1 VTRNLECGDLSPL
14 WLKRRQGGALQKT
27 NMKRLILLI
36 IVVVIGG
43 GAALGAWT
51 YSDLHKPFAHTKT
64 GQYIEIPK
72 GTSPSIIV
80 HKLATEG
87 IIKHEWPLK
96 LYLKVSGKGSTLKA
110 GEYDF
115 PSPISPIGVLS
126 KLQQGERRLNRLTI
140 IEGWTRWDIA
150 RAMMEVP
157 ELKLESEGQA
167 LDLMNN
173 INLISDLD
181 PEAKNLE
188 GYLFP
193 DTYEFSPETTPAQL
207 IEMMVKRFRNVW
219 KPDWTERARSL
230 SFSPRQIV
238 TTASIIETEAKLAAE
253 RPLVASVIYNR
264 LKKNIPLAVDSS
276 VIYASK
282 LEGKWRYD
290 GKVYRSDIERR
301 SPYNT
306 RIYAG
311 LPPGPVA
318 SPGESS
324 LKAALNPAS
333 SEYLYYVRNPDRDDG
348 AHNFYSNGAEFET
361 GVQALRKW
369 ERERDARQ

>member
-1 VTRNLECGDLSPL
+1 
-14 WLKRRQGGALQKT
+14 
-27 NMKRLILLI
+27 MKRLILLI
-36 IVVVIGG
+36 IVLGILAV
-43 GAALGAWT
+43 AALGFWT
-51 YSDLHKPFAHTKT
+51 YSDLRKPVAHTKA

-72 GTSPSIIV
+72 GSSPSAIV
-80 HKLATEG
+80 RKLAAEG
-87 IIKHEWPLK
+87 VLKHEWPLK
-96 LYLKVSGKGSTLKA
+96 FYLKSTGAGSTLKA

-115 PSPISPIGVLS
+115 PSPISPLSVLA

-150 RAMMEVP
+150 RAMAQVP
-157 ELKLESEGQA
+157 ELHLTSEAQA
-167 LDLMNN
+167 LELMNN
-173 INLISDLD
+173 VSLVSDLD
-181 PEAKNLE
+181 PEARNLE

-207 IEMMVKRFRNVW
+207 IEMMVKRFRDVW
-219 KPDWTERARSL
+219 KPDWSERARSL
-230 SFSPRQIV
+230 NFTPRQIV
-238 TTASIIETEAKLAAE
+238 TTASIIETEAKLDEE

-264 LKKNIPLAVDSS
+264 LQKGIPLAVDSS
-276 VIYASK
+276 IIYASK

-290 GKVYRSDIERR
+290 GKVYLSDLQRR

-324 LKAALNPAS
+324 LKAALNPVTTDFV
-333 SEYLYYVRNPDRDDG
+333 YYVRNPDRDDG

-369 ERERDARQ
+369 ERERDQEEVRKKREAGSRD

>member
-1 VTRNLECGDLSPL
+1 
-14 WLKRRQGGALQKT
+14 
-27 NMKRLILLI
+27 MKRLIILI
-36 IVVVIGG
+36 I
-43 GAALGAWT
+43 ALGIVAVAGLGTWT
-51 YSDLHKPFAHTKT
+51 YFDLHRPVTHAKT

-72 GTSPSIIV
+72 GSSPS
-80 HKLATEG
+80 A
-87 IIKHEWPLK
+87 IIKRLAAEGVIKNEWPLK
-96 LYLKVSGKGSTLKA
+96 LYLKSTGKGSTLKA

-115 PSPISPIGVLS
+115 PSPISPLAVLA

-150 RAMMEVP
+150 RAMAQVP
-157 ELKLESEGQA
+157 EFGLTSDAQA
-167 LDLMNN
+167 LELMNN
-173 INLISDLD
+173 VSLISDLD
-181 PEAKNLE
+181 PVATNLE

-193 DTYEFSPETTPAQL
+193 DTYEFAPETTAAQL
-207 IEMMVKRFRNVW
+207 VEMMVKRFREVW
-219 KPDWTERARSL
+219 KPDWTDRARSL
-230 SFSPRQIV
+230 NFSPRQIV
-238 TTASIIETEAKLAAE
+238 TTASIIETEAKLADE
-253 RPLVASVIYNR
+253 RPMVASVIYNR
-264 LKKNIPLAVDSS
+264 LQKNIPLAVDSS

-290 GKVYRSDIERR
+290 GKVYLSDIQRR

-306 RIYAG
+306 RLYSG

-324 LKAALNPAS
+324 LKAALNPATS
-333 SEYLYYVRNPDRDDG
+333 DYLYYVRNPARDDG

-369 ERERDARQ
+369 ERERDAEEARKKRENGNTGK

>member
-1 VTRNLECGDLSPL
+1 
-14 WLKRRQGGALQKT
+14 
-27 NMKRLILLI
+27 MKKLLLLVLALILLA
-36 IVVVIGG
+36 
-43 GAALGAWT
+43 GAASGAWV
-51 YSDLHKPFAHTKT
+51 YSDLHRPVSHNKT

-72 GTSPSIIV
+72 GSSPSSIIK
-80 HKLATEG
+80 KLVAEG
-87 IIKHEWPLK
+87 IVKHEWPLK
-96 LYLKVSGKGSTLKA
+96 FYLKSTGKGSTLKA

-115 PSPISPIGVLS
+115 PSPISPLS
-126 KLQQGERRLNRLTI
+126 VIAKLQQGQRRLNRITI
-140 IEGWTRWDIA
+140 PEGWTRWDIA
-150 RAMMEVP
+150 REMVQMP
-157 ELKLESEGQA
+157 ELHLGSEAQA
-167 LDLMNN
+167 LALMDNVS
-173 INLISDLD
+173 LIRDLD
-181 PEAKNLE
+181 PKATNLE

-193 DTYEFSPETTPAQL
+193 DTYEFSPETTGEEL
-207 IEMMVKRFRNVW
+207 IEMMVKRFRSVW

-230 SFSPRQIV
+230 NLSPREIV
-238 TTASIIETEAKLAAE
+238 TTASIIETEAKLDSE

-264 LKKNIPLAVDSS
+264 LQKNIPLAVDSS

-290 GKVYRSDIERR
+290 GKVYLSDIQRR

-333 SEYLYYVRNPDRDDG
+333 SDYLYYVRNPDRDDG
-348 AHNFYSNGAEFET
+348 AHNFYNNSHDFET
-361 GVQALRKW
+361 GVQALRNW
-369 ERERDARQ
+369 ERERDLEEQKRK

>member
-1 VTRNLECGDLSPL
+1 
-14 WLKRRQGGALQKT
+14 
-27 NMKRLILLI
+27 MKRLILLI
-36 IVVVIGG
+36 ILVGILAVAG
-43 GAALGAWT
+43 LGAWT
-51 YSDLHKPFAHTKT
+51 YSDLHKPIAHTKT
-64 GQYIEIPK
+64 GQYIDIAK
-72 GTSPSIIV
+72 GTSPSAIV
-80 HKLATEG
+80 HKLAEEG
-87 IIKHEWPLK
+87 IISHEWPLK
-96 LYLKVSGKGSTLKA
+96 LYLKATGKGSTLRA

-115 PSPISPIGVLS
+115 PSPISPLGALA
-126 KLQQGERRLNRLTI
+126 KLQQGERRLNRITI

-150 RAMMEVP
+150 RAMVQVP
-157 ELKLESEGQA
+157 EFKLANEAEA
-167 LDLMNN
+167 LELMNN
-173 INLISDLD
+173 VSLIGDLD

-193 DTYEFSPETTPAQL
+193 DTYEFSPETTAAEL
-207 IEMMVKRFRNVW
+207 VEMMVKRFRGVW
-219 KPDWTERARSL
+219 KPDWTDRARSL
-230 SFSPRQIV
+230 AFTPRQIV
-238 TTASIIETEAKLAAE
+238 TTASIIETEAKLNDE

-264 LKKNIPLAVDSS
+264 LKKDIPLAVDSS

-324 LKAALNPAS
+324 LKAALNPATS
-333 SEYLYYVRNPDRDDG
+333 DYLYYVRNPDRDDG

-361 GVQALRKW
+361 GVQALRRW
-369 ERERDARQ
+369 ERERDKREAEK

>member
-1 VTRNLECGDLSPL
+1 
-14 WLKRRQGGALQKT
+14 
-27 NMKRLILLI
+27 MKRLILLI
-36 IVVVIGG
+36 IVVGILAIAG
-43 GAALGAWT
+43 LGFWT
-51 YSDLHKPFAHTKT
+51 YSDLHKPVAHTKS

-72 GTSPSIIV
+72 GTSPSAIV
-80 HKLATEG
+80 HLLASEG
-87 IIKHEWPLK
+87 IITHEWPLK
-96 LYLKVSGKGSTLKA
+96 LYLKTTGKGSTLRA

-115 PSPISPIGVLS
+115 PSPISPVGVLA
-126 KLQQGERRLNRLTI
+126 KLQQGQRRLNRLTI

-150 RAMMEVP
+150 RAMAQVP
-157 ELKLESEGQA
+157 EFKLTSDAEA
-167 LDLMNN
+167 LELMNN
-173 INLISDLD
+173 VSLISDLD

-193 DTYEFSPETTPAQL
+193 DTYEFSPETTPADFV
-207 IEMMVKRFRNVW
+207 EMMVKRFRSVW

-230 SFSPRQIV
+230 SFTPRQIV
-238 TTASIIETEAKLAAE
+238 TTASIIETEAKLADE

-264 LKKNIPLAVDSS
+264 LKKDIPLAVDSS

-290 GKVYRSDIERR
+290 GKVYLSDIQRR

-306 RIYAG
+306 RLYAG

-324 LKAALNPAS
+324 LKAALNPATS
-333 SEYLYYVRNPDRDDG
+333 DYLYYVRNPDRDDG
-348 AHNFYSNGAEFET
+348 AHNFYSNGADFET
-361 GVQALRKW
+361 GVQALRRW
-369 ERERDARQ
+369 ERERDRREAGK

>member
-1 VTRNLECGDLSPL
+1 
-14 WLKRRQGGALQKT
+14 
-27 NMKRLILLI
+27 MKRLIILI
-36 IVVVIGG
+36 IVVGLL
-43 GAALGAWT
+43 AAAAFGAWT
-51 YSDLHKPFAHTKT
+51 YRDLQRPITHTKT

-72 GTSPSIIV
+72 GTSPSGIV
-80 HKLATEG
+80 SKLVSEG
-87 IIKHEWPLK
+87 VIKHEWPLK
-96 LYLKVSGKGSTLKA
+96 LYLKSTGKGATLKA

-115 PSPISPIGVLS
+115 PSPISPFGVLA
-126 KLQQGERRLNRLTI
+126 KLQQGQRRLNRLTI

-150 RAMMEVP
+150 RAMAQVP
-157 ELKLESEGQA
+157 EFRLESEAQA
-167 LDLMNN
+167 LELMNN
-173 INLISDLD
+173 VNLISDLD

-193 DTYEFSPETTPAQL
+193 DTYEFSPETTAPEL

-219 KPDWTERARSL
+219 KPDWTERARSRT
-230 SFSPRQIV
+230 FTTRQIV
-238 TTASIIETEAKLAAE
+238 TTASIIETEAKLDEE
-253 RPLVASVIYNR
+253 RPIVASVIYNR
-264 LKKNIPLAVDSS
+264 LQKDIPLAVDSS

-306 RIYAG
+306 RLYAG

-324 LKAALNPAS
+324 LKAALNPVTS
-333 SEYLYYVRNPDRDDG
+333 DYLYYVRNPDRNDG

-369 ERERDARQ
+369 ERERDARNSTPGR

>member
-1 VTRNLECGDLSPL
+1 
-14 WLKRRQGGALQKT
+14 
-27 NMKRLILLI
+27 MKRLILLI
-36 IVVVIGG
+36 ILVGILAVAGF
-43 GAALGAWT
+43 GAWT
-51 YSDLHKPFAHTKT
+51 YSNLHKPIAHTKT
-64 GQYIEIPK
+64 GQYIDIAK
-72 GTSPSIIV
+72 GTSPSAIV
-80 HKLATEG
+80 HKLAEEG
-87 IIKHEWPLK
+87 IISHEWPLK
-96 LYLKVSGKGSTLKA
+96 LYLKATGKGSTLRA

-115 PSPISPIGVLS
+115 PSPISPLAALA
-126 KLQQGERRLNRLTI
+126 KLQQGERRLNRITI

-150 RAMMEVP
+150 RAMAQVP
-157 ELKLESEGQA
+157 EFKLANEAEA
-167 LDLMNN
+167 LELMNN
-173 INLISDLD
+173 VSLIGDLD

-193 DTYEFSPETTPAQL
+193 DTYEFSPETTPADL
-207 IEMMVKRFRNVW
+207 IEMMVKRFRGVW
-219 KPDWTERARSL
+219 KPDWTDRARSL
-230 SFSPRQIV
+230 AFTPRQIV
-238 TTASIIETEAKLAAE
+238 TTASIIETEAKLDEE

-264 LKKNIPLAVDSS
+264 LKKDIPLAVDSS

-324 LKAALNPAS
+324 FKAALNPATS
-333 SEYLYYVRNPDRDDG
+333 DYLYYVRNPDRDDG

-361 GVQALRKW
+361 GVQALRRW
-369 ERERDARQ
+369 ERERDKREAEK